1 MAAINPAV
9 VVIFFWRNTVKQT
22 ILLLLLT
29 IALLLTACNANAPEE
44 PALEFED
51 VWARAALLPTDSSA
65 TAATSAIYMTIRNRG
80 KTGDKLINASSD
92 VAEIVEL
99 HTTETR
105 NGMTMM
111 SRIDQ
116 VEIPGLKKAELKPG
130 GLHVMLIRLKQ
141 NLNPG
146 DTVKVTLEFEKSG
159 SIEVEAQV
167 REP

>member
-1 MAAINPAV
+1 
-9 VVIFFWRNTVKQT
+9 VKRT
-22 ILLLLLT
+22 IVLLLT
-29 IALLLTACNANAPEE
+29 FALFLAACNANAPEE

-51 VWARAALLPTDSSA
+51 AWARAALMPTDASA
-65 TAATSAIYMTIRNRG
+65 AAATSAIYMTIRNRG

-105 NGMTMM
+105 NGVTMM

-116 VEIPGLKKAELKPG
+116 VEVPGLKKAELKPG

-141 NLNPG
+141 DLIPG

-159 SIEVEAQV
+159 PIVVEAPV